1 MDKNTTQHKSEF
13 QVSVVMPVHNGA
25 EFIQK
30 AIESVLIQEVSLEL
44 IVIDDGSTDKTAEIV
59 KYMSDNIDQVKQSID
74 VESYMFPLKTA
85 DPEKIETELKKQKLA
100 KLVAEAE
107 EKEQEAG
114 FGQSGQSD
122 RAKKRH
128 AKALKE
134 QLEESMPAIA
144 TEEITE
150 AVEKYNARQKAEREK
165 RFTQITEK
173 LNSTYKVIK
182 YVHNEHNIG
191 AAESRNKGVMMA
203 SAPWI
208 AFLDADDWWMAG
220 KLRAQVKTLENS
232 KQVLCCTARILMNEK
247 GEPLNRRIPV
257 KSQITYYELLKHN
270 SINCSSV
277 LVKTDVMKAFP
288 MSHEDSHE
296 DYICWLQIVK
306 KYGGACGLKSA
317 YLCYRMVKGSKSGN
331 KLKSAKMTFRVY
343 RYMGFNLFKSC
354 MLFIS
359 YAAHGVQKYGLHV
372 KTKE

>member
-1 MDKNTTQHKSEF
+1 MDKNATQNKPEF
-13 QVSVVMPVHNGA
+13 RVSVVMPVYNGA

-30 AIESVLIQEVSLEL
+30 AIESVLLQEVSLEL

-59 KYMSDNIDQVKQSID
+59 QYMSDNINQVKQSID
-74 VESYMFPLKTA
+74 VESYMFPLKVA
-85 DPEKIETELKKQKLA
+85 DPEKIEADLKKQKLA
-100 KLVAEAE
+100 KLLADAE
-107 EKEQEAG
+107 EKEQAENPD
-114 FGQSGQSD
+114 QSEQSP
-122 RAKKRH
+122 RAQKRH
-128 AKALKE
+128 KKALKQ
-134 QLEESMPAIA
+134 QLEQSMPAIEA
-144 TEEITE
+144 EEIAQ
-150 AVEKYNARQKAEREK
+150 AVEKYNARQVAEREK
-165 RFTQITEK
+165 RFAQITEK
-173 LNSTYKVIK
+173 LHSTHKVIK
-182 YVHNEHNIG
+182 YVRNEHNIG
-191 AAESRNKGVMMA
+191 AAASRNKGVMMA
-203 SAPWI
+203 SAPWV

-220 KLRAQVKTLENS
+220 KLRAQVRTLENS
-232 KQVLCCTARILMNEK
+232 KQVLCCTARTLMNEK

-277 LVKTDVMKAFP
+277 LVRTDVMKAFP

-359 YAAHGVQKYGLHV
+359 YAVHGVQKYGLPV